1 MKFKS
6 VLKKILKNESKNS
19 QVSYKVKELTKSKEF
34 FYLVDI
40 YK

>member
-19 QVSYKVKELTKSKEF
+19 QVSYKIKELTKSKEF
-34 FYLVDI
+34 AYLVDI